1 MTKVRNRRSAIAAAV
16 LAAGL
21 LLTGCSTSAPQAGAA
36 ATMGDARITE
46 QQLTDQV
53 HAILEAQRQ
62 PVDTPNVEL
71 TSKTLS
77 RMITMDLVNTLARDN
92 GIVVT
97 QGDID
102 QRLAQFDSQ
111 AGGRDQV
118 EKIFAEQGVAP
129 SQINAVVR
137 LDVQA
142 QQLGIELDPHG
153 SAEQQ
158 GAAVVNAV
166 TKLSNDLEVTASP
179 RFGTWDPVALTIT
192 PGGSD
197 LTAPPA
203 LAK

>member
-1 MTKVRNRRSAIAAAV
+1 MTKVRNRRTAAAAAL

-21 LLTGCSTSAPQAGAA
+21 LITGCTTSAPQAGAA
-36 ATMGDARITE
+36 ATLGDSRITE

-53 HAILEAQRQ
+53 QAILVAQRQ
-62 PVDTPNVEL
+62 PVDTPNAQL
-71 TSKTLS
+71 TAQTLS
-77 RMITMDLVNTLARDN
+77 RMISLELVNKLAITH
-92 GIVVT
+92 GVVIT

-102 QRLAQFDSQ
+102 QQLSQFDQQ

-118 EKIFAEQGVAP
+118 LKIFAEQGVAP
-129 SQINAVVR
+129 NQINAVVR
-137 LDVQA
+137 LDLQA
-142 QQLGIELDPHG
+142 QQLGVKLDPHG

-158 GAAVVNAV
+158 GAALVNEVA
-166 TKLSNDLEVTASP
+166 KLSKDLGVEASP
-179 RFGTWDPVALTIT
+179 RFGTWDPLSLQIT